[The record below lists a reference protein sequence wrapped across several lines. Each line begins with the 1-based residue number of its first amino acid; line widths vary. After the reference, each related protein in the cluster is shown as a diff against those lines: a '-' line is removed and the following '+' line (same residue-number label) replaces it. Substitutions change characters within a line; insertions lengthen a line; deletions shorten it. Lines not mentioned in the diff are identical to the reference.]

1 MKYLL
6 QFLIIVAFSFV
17 GELLHFLIPLP
28 IPASIC
34 GIVLLFV
41 ALYTHWIQ
49 VRQIR
54 AVSAFLIAIMPV
66 LFIPSAVGL
75 VTAWEVIRPN
85 LVSYLV
91 ITLVSTLVVMGAAGW
106 VTQLVLRR
114 HKKQPG
120 EKEVRI

>member
-28 IPASIC
+28 SPASIY

-41 ALYTHWIQ
+41 ALYAHWIQ

-54 AVSAFLIAIMPV
+54 EVSAFLIAIMPV

-106 VTQLVLRR
+106 ATQLVLRC
-114 HKKQPG
+114 HKKQPR

>member
-1 MKYLL
+1 MKYLW

-28 IPASIC
+28 IPASIY

-41 ALYTHWIQ
+41 ALYAHWVQ

-54 AVSAFLIAIMPV
+54 EVSAFLIAIMPV

-91 ITLVSTLVVMGAAGW
+91 IMGAAGW
-106 VTQLVLRR
+106 ATQLVLRR
-114 HKKQPG
+114 HKKQPR

>member
-1 MKYLL
+1 M
-6 QFLIIVAFSFV
+6 

-28 IPASIC
+28 IPASIY

-41 ALYTHWIQ
+41 ALYAHWIQ

-54 AVSAFLIAIMPV
+54 EVSAFLIAIMPV

-106 VTQLVLRR
+106 ATQLVLRC
-114 HKKQPG
+114 HKKQPR

>member
-28 IPASIC
+28 IPASIY

-41 ALYTHWIQ
+41 ALYAHWIQ

-54 AVSAFLIAIMPV
+54 EVSAFLIAIMPV
-66 LFIPSAVGL
+66 RFIPSAVGL

-106 VTQLVLRR
+106 ATQLVLRC
-114 HKKQPG
+114 HKKQPR